1 VDIMNI
7 ATNLVQDQL
16 DSGTDSTNIQEGLG
30 ALFGGSDGGFDIGS
44 IVSNMSENGGLS
56 SIVSSWLG
64 DGENEG
70 IDTDTVSQL
79 FDSEKLGTFASSLGI
94 DMESATALLS
104 NVLPGIVDQASSGG
118 NLLESVGGLDGA
130 LSFAKKFF

>member
-7 ATNLVQDQL
+7 ATNLVQGQL
-16 DSGTDSTNIQEGLG
+16 DSGTDSTNIQESLG